1 MKIDQHLDRRH
12 EISMQVYDSLL
23 RGSNAVRF
31 GTRNV
36 DLDTGFIPE
45 ARRTGDGVPRLFLKA
60 IKEYHREYE
69 WV

>member
-1 MKIDQHLDRRH
+1 
-12 EISMQVYDSLL
+12 MQVYDSLL

-31 GTRNV
+31 GTRSV
-36 DLDTGFIPE
+36 ELDTGFIPE
-45 ARRTGDGVPRLFLKA
+45 ARRTGNGVPRLFLKA